1 MNIRFSP
8 EAIAKRKKELEEEKK
23 KEEENSLPVESSQF
37 TQATGPTVFV
47 PPKTATG
54 EEDVTVDGLA
64 GFSDNEEEEK
74 ELEDEELREKIETMI
89 QPDAFYDDIDMNTT
103 PMHVLPLYSLLDEKK
118 QLRVWDPV
126 PEGQR
131 LVVVA
136 TNVAETSITIPN
148 IKYVVDS
155 GRAKEKVWEKETG
168 ICEYRIQ
175 WISQASAEQRQGRA
189 GRVAPGHCYRL
200 YSAAV
205 FQQQFPVWD
214 VPEICRSPL
223 EDTLLFMKNMGIK
236 NIESFPF
243 PTLPEDGS
251 ISAALDILKALGAI
265 DAQSGVI
272 TNLGKEMM
280 KYPVGVRFAKMLVL
294 AKDKKEVLPF
304 VVGVI
309 SALTG
314 RSPIIRPE
322 EVLIRAKPSSKEE
335 EEEIEEDDNDEDDN
349 EEEKEKSKK
358 LEEEET
364 SEVKACRESLLMW
377 RDSTAD
383 PLSYLRLFGAY
394 LHAKNRSDFCKQ
406 YFLREK
412 VSYSILYLS
421 YRL

>member
-1 MNIRFSP
+1 MNVRFSP

-64 GFSDNEEEEK
+64 GFSDNEEEEE

-223 EDTLLFMKNMGIK
+223 EDTLLFM
-236 NIESFPF
+236 
-243 PTLPEDGS
+243 
-251 ISAALDILKALGAI
+251 
-265 DAQSGVI
+265 
-272 TNLGKEMM
+272 
-280 KYPVGVRFAKMLVL
+280 
-294 AKDKKEVLPF
+294 
-304 VVGVI
+304 
-309 SALTG
+309 
-314 RSPIIRPE
+314 
-322 EVLIRAKPSSKEE
+322 
-335 EEEIEEDDNDEDDN
+335 
-349 EEEKEKSKK
+349 
-358 LEEEET
+358 
-364 SEVKACRESLLMW
+364 
-377 RDSTAD
+377 
-383 PLSYLRLFGAY
+383 
-394 LHAKNRSDFCKQ
+394 
-406 YFLREK
+406 
-412 VSYSILYLS
+412 
-421 YRL
+421 

>member
-1 MNIRFSP
+1 MRSKSLFELTIRFSP
-8 EAIAKRKKELEEEKK
+8 EAIAKRKKELEEEQKD
-23 KEEENSLPVESSQF
+23 VEQPES
-37 TQATGPTVFV
+37 TVFV

-54 EEDVTVDGLA
+54 EEDVEVDGLA
-64 GFSDNEEEEK
+64 GFSDEEEENAE
-74 ELEDEELREKIETMI
+74 ELEEIQEKIEEMKG
-89 QPDAFYDDIDMNTT
+89 PDAFYDDIDQNTA

-118 QLRVWDPV
+118 QLRIWDPV
-126 PEGQR
+126 PEGHR

-168 ICEYRIQ
+168 ICEYKIQ

-214 VPEICRSPL
+214 VPEICRTPL
-223 EDTLLFMKNMGIK
+223 EDTVLLMKDMGIK
-236 NIESFPF
+236 NIETFPF
-243 PTLPEDGS
+243 PTLPENGS
-251 ISAALDILKALGAI
+251 ISAAVGILKALGALHAKTGEI
-265 DAQSGVI
+265 S
-272 TNLGKEMM
+272 NLGKAMM

-294 AKDKKEVLPF
+294 AKDKKEILPF

-322 EVLIRAKPSSKEE
+322 EVLMRGVPKKEGAEEEPAEEQSDDEKEEEKEE
-335 EEEIEEDDNDEDDN
+335 EE
-349 EEEKEKSKK
+349 S
-358 LEEEET
+358 
-364 SEVKACRESLLMW
+364 SELKACRESMLMW
-377 RDSTAD
+377 RDATAD
-383 PLSYLRLFGAY
+383 PLSYLRLFGAFI
-394 LHAKNRSDFCKQ
+394 HSKNHSDFCKQ

-412 VSYSILYLS
+412 VSVVCCGNQ
-421 YRL
+421 

>member
-1 MNIRFSP
+1 MMINRFSP
-8 EAIAKRKKELEEEKK
+8 AAIARRKKELEAEEAASSKNETPTE
-23 KEEENSLPVESSQF
+23 KETPEPN
-37 TQATGPTVFV
+37 VFV

-64 GFSDNEEEEK
+64 GFSDEEEGE
-74 ELEDEELREKIETMI
+74 EELDEIREKVEEM
-89 QPDAFYDDIDMNTT
+89 QGPDAFYDDIDMNTT

-131 LVVVA
+131 MVVVA

-168 ICEYRIQ
+168 ICEYKIQ

-214 VPEICRSPL
+214 VPEICRTPL
-223 EDTLLFMKNMGIK
+223 EDTVLLMKNMGIK
-236 NIESFPF
+236 NIETFPF
-243 PTLPEDGS
+243 PSLPENGS
-251 ISAALDILKALGAI
+251 ISAAIEILKALGALNPRTKEI
-265 DAQSGVI
+265 S
-272 TNLGKEMM
+272 NLGKEMM

-304 VVGVI
+304 VIGVI
-309 SALTG
+309 CALTG

-322 EVLIRAKPSSKEE
+322 ELLMRGKSKEDEDKKMEKEEKEE
-335 EEEIEEDDNDEDDN
+335 EEEEEKDDKESK
-349 EEEKEKSKK
+349 EEES
-358 LEEEET
+358 
-364 SEVKACRESLLMW
+364 SEIKACRESLLMW
-377 RDSTAD
+377 RDSTSD

-394 LHAKNRSDFCKQ
+394 LHSKNPSDFCKQ
-406 YFLREK
+406 YYLREK
-412 VSYSILYLS
+412 VRIEYVVYL
-421 YRL
+421 